1 MRTFPRNSPQAAA
14 RVVALALLADGDV
27 DDTELA
33 AMARIDV
40 AGRLDLAP
48 VELMAI
54 VQSVGHEL
62 LTRGDGTWQGVG
74 QLPRA
79 ELLTM
84 LDEIDDVGLRL
95 ILLQIC
101 VALSRSDRRIARGEY
116 EVLCTLADHW
126 DLPLPPLEPARTGAA
141 SVSA

>member
-1 MRTFPRNSPQAAA
+1 MRNFPRNSPQAAA

-62 LTRGDGTWQGVG
+62 LTRGDGTWLRNPCWSEHTPFTGPQG
-74 QLPRA
+74 A
-79 ELLTM
+79 
-84 LDEIDDVGLRL
+84 L
-95 ILLQIC
+95 IL
-101 VALSRSDRRIARGEY
+101 VKTGHLSA
-116 EVLCTLADHW
+116 
-126 DLPLPPLEPARTGAA
+126 
-141 SVSA
+141 